1 MKVVAVVPAWNE
13 EKTIGEVLDGLLPC
27 VDEVVV
33 VDDGSTDRTSQIASS
48 RGVVLVRHALNRG
61 LGAAICTG
69 INAALGR
76 NADVIL
82 TFDADGQHCVEDI
95 FAVLEP
101 IRKSEADIVIG
112 SRLLS
117 PVGMPLVRRIA
128 NQFGNLATHV
138 LFGARVT
145 DSQSGFRAM
154 TREAASRLDL
164 RTDRMEISSEIIAE
178 AFRNRLRLVEVP
190 ITNVYTTYSL
200 SKGQGLVMGFKTLGR
215 LFLRSLR

>member
-1 MKVVAVVPAWNE
+1 MKIVAIVPAWNE

-27 VDEVVV
+27 VDSVVV
-33 VDDGSTDRTSQIASS
+33 VDDGSTDRTSEMASS
-48 RGVVLVRHALNRG
+48 RGVVLVRHVLNRG

-69 INAALGR
+69 IAAALGR
-76 NADVIL
+76 DADVIL
-82 TFDADGQHCVEDI
+82 TFDADGQHCVGDI
-95 FAVLEP
+95 PVVLDP
-101 IRKSEADIVIG
+101 IKKGYADVVVG

-117 PVGMPLVRRIA
+117 PVGMPWIRRIA
-128 NQFGNLATHV
+128 NQLGNIATHV

-154 TREAASRLDL
+154 TSEAASRLDL

-190 ITNVYTTYSL
+190 ITNIYTSYSL
-200 SKGQGLVMGFKTLGR
+200 SKGQGLLMGFKTLGR